1 MDMQQRFYGL
11 TTTELRQMAFQ
22 VAEYKGVA
30 HPFDQTKKMAGRH
43 WLAGFL
49 ARNGTLSIREPE
61 ATSINRAVGFN
72 KAQVDNFFEIWRS
85 LLESIGPIDGDRIWN
100 MDESGLTVVHKP
112 GRIVA
117 KKGQKQVGKVTSGEK
132 GKTVTI
138 ICSMSASGRYLAP
151 FMIYPR
157 KKMNEHL
164 LVGCPPGTVGV
175 VTDSGWTDSKVF
187 VQWLNHFVDA
197 VKPTPAKKVVLFV
210 DGHISHK
217 SLEAVE
223 LARANGVELISFP
236 PHTTHRL
243 QPLDKCYFGP
253 LKEYYRQAC
262 DYWMTSNAGKRIT
275 FYNIAALFGAA
286 YTRACTIDKAVSGF
300 SSCGLWPFNPA
311 VFRDADFAPSLMT
324 DSEQAAP
331 ASSAPPAVTAPN
343 EIVASE
349 PLPSS
354 AHVEATNLS
363 ERATL
368 PDAVASTSTGR
379 TTPMTPINTFIH
391 GISPLP
397 KAGPRLGKRRSQ
409 SAEHLT
415 SSPYKDNLREKHQQ
429 LNEKLE
435 RQANKQTCKKSNKR
449 ELHKGKERTTVKHVR
464 KVGATPT
471 NEEYRCIYCSELYT
485 TPPTEDWLQCPLC
498 RQWYHEKCGNEKSA
512 CDLCMQ

>member
-1 MDMQQRFYGL
+1 M
-11 TTTELRQMAFQ
+11 
-22 VAEYKGVA
+22 K
-30 HPFDQTKKMAGRH
+30 
-43 WLAGFL
+43 
-49 ARNGTLSIREPE
+49 
-61 ATSINRAVGFN
+61 
-72 KAQVDNFFEIWRS
+72 
-85 LLESIGPIDGDRIWN
+85 
-100 MDESGLTVVHKP
+100 
-112 GRIVA
+112 
-117 KKGQKQVGKVTSGEK
+117 
-132 GKTVTI
+132 
-138 ICSMSASGRYLAP
+138 
-151 FMIYPR
+151 
-157 KKMNEHL
+157 EHL

-175 VTDSGWTDSKVF
+175 VTDNGWTDSKVF
-187 VQWLNHFVDA
+187 VQWLNNFIDA

-243 QPLDKCYFGP
+243 QPLDKCFFGP

-262 DYWMTSNAGKRIT
+262 DYWMTSNTGKRIT
-275 FYNIAALFGAA
+275 FYNIAAPFEAA
-286 YTRACTIDKAVSGF
+286 YTRACTIDKAASGF

-324 DSEQAAP
+324 DIIEQATR
-331 ASSAPPAVTAPN
+331 ASTMPAVTVPT
-343 EIVASE
+343 EIVAPE
-349 PLPSS
+349 TLPNS
-354 AHVEATNLS
+354 ARVKATNLS

-379 TTPMTPINTFIH
+379 TTPMTTINTFIH

-415 SSPYKDNLREKHQQ
+415 SSPYKGNLREKHQQ

-435 RQANKQTCKKSNKR
+435 RQANKNKQTCKKSNKR
-449 ELHKGKERTTVKHVR
+449 EMHKGKERTIVKHVR

-471 NEEYRCIYCSELYT
+471 NEECRCIYCSELYT

-512 CDLCMQ
+512 SDLCMQ